1 MKFNVNRIGSQ
12 PILCQHLPD
21 GALIQCRVDKF
32 PSDNP
37 AYKKRDGFRMNDVS
51 LLDRLSFGMNFDE
64 DLARIVASRVK
75 ELPKDENSNL
85 SEKDL
90 MALLR
95 PAYVQTASEVK
106 EWDERVYQY
115 VNETMSVKEEDV
127 NQIIADANSSV
138 VDDSSVDNDNKTE

>member
-1 MKFNVNRIGSQ
+1 MKVNVNRIGCK
-12 PILCQHLPD
+12 PILNQHFND
-21 GALIQCRVDKF
+21 GSLIACRVDKF

-37 AYKKRDGFRMNDVS
+37 SYKKRDGFRMNDVS

-75 ELPKDENSNL
+75 EMPKDDVSNL
-85 SEKDL
+85 SEQDM

-95 PAYVQTASEVK
+95 PAYVQTASEIK

-115 VNETMSVKEEDV
+115 VNDTMSVKVEDV
-127 NQIIADANSSV
+127 QSVVDSANSSV
-138 VDDSSVDNDNKTE
+138 VNDDPSVNEKTE